1 MGIEDS
7 LRQADRIGPGA
18 SFPLHEDFQLS
29 SAHSLH
35 EDIVIAFTLIGII
48 DGEVRDG
55 LVEDVALGT
64 RGTPTCRACGLRQ
77 SPLP

>member
-18 SFPLHEDFQLS
+18 SFPLHEDRQLS

-35 EDIVIAFTLIGII
+35 EDFVIAFTLIGII
-48 DGEVRDG
+48 DGEVR
-55 LVEDVALGT
+55 LSCMRMAPV
-64 RGTPTCRACGLRQ
+64 PTSLNGYQ
-77 SPLP
+77 